1 MGEKNVRISGDVR
14 KVTEIQKKQ
23 ELHRQQL
30 KEQREKTAARKH
42 RTHRLIVRGAIAEYA
57 LGLDE
62 EHASAISSEHFETLL
77 YCALNRQNLVGNSST
92 EASQNPSG
100 DARGSDPR

>member
-30 KEQREKTAARKH
+30 KE
-42 RTHRLIVRGAIAEYA
+42 
-57 LGLDE
+57 
-62 EHASAISSEHFETLL
+62 
-77 YCALNRQNLVGNSST
+77 
-92 EASQNPSG
+92 
-100 DARGSDPR
+100 